1 MYYSAITMIKKL
13 NIYLFIFICI
23 SAIYGCKKDKQSHPE
38 VLTLPIEA
46 TSPTK
51 VTFKGTIVNKGTFAI
66 SDHGFIYGDNPS
78 LSDTYG
84 TRVSLGSDVTEGSI
98 SKLVTNVKI
107 SNGAR
112 TLYARAY
119 LTNTNGTVFGQITS
133 VEMPAITAYGMT
145 PGSAKAG
152 DQVVLN
158 GNFFSLSKEEVSVT
172 FGNIQAV
179 IVEVSSTKI
188 TVVVPAGIISNYG
201 NQVSVSLS
209 AGGQNLNISYSFTVL
224 PNVKGFSPNSGPAG
238 TTITLTGD
246 NLPNYYNSNLKLYFG
261 TVQATITGY
270 DQNAVYA
277 VVPGNLTNVKSVIA
291 VEMNGVKTDLPGDF
305 TLTAP
310 TITSLSPAKGLPG
323 SSFSIFGTN
332 FPTNQYYSNGNLSVT
347 IGNVQA
353 NVYTTSSSQLDVTI
367 PNNLPAGDH
376 KVKIHTGPFDIEAP
390 QLLKVQELSI
400 SSFSPLSGGTG
411 KEVILKGVFGLNQSY
426 EVYFGT
432 VLTYA
437 TAESATTMRVYVPS
451 GTNAGNVK
459 ISIKNGSQRAEA
471 ADDFEV
477 LAPSITSFSPSSGV
491 PGTVVTI
498 KGNGFNTNSYY
509 NSVSFGTIATSI
521 ISASDSQITVL
532 VPSNTSLGA
541 MKITVVSNGQTIV
554 SASNFT
560 VTN

>member
-1 MYYSAITMIKKL
+1 MCYSTTVAMKKKL
-13 NIYLFIFICI
+13 NLFLIVFICI
-23 SAIYGCKKDKQSHPE
+23 SAICGCKKDKQIHPE

-46 TSPTK
+46 VSPTK

-78 LSDTYG
+78 LSETYG

-98 SKLVTNVKI
+98 SKLVTNVKL

-112 TLYARAY
+112 TLYARAF
-119 LTNTNGTVFGQITS
+119 LTNANGTVFGQITS

-145 PGSAKAG
+145 PASAKAG

-158 GNFFSLSKEEVSVT
+158 GNFFSLTKEEISVT
-172 FGNIQAV
+172 FGSIQANV
-179 IVEVSSTKI
+179 VEVTSTKI
-188 TVVVPAGIISNYG
+188 TVIVPTGITTNYG
-201 NQVSVSLS
+201 NQISVSLS
-209 AGGQNLNISYSFTVL
+209 AGGQNLNISYSFTIL
-224 PNVKGFSPNSGPAG
+224 PSVKGFSPSSGPAG
-238 TTITLTGD
+238 TTMTLNGD
-246 NLPNYYNSNLKLYFG
+246 NLQNYYYNNLKIYFG
-261 TVQATITGY
+261 SVQATITGY
-270 DQNAVYA
+270 SQNTVT
-277 VVPGNLTNVKSVIA
+277 VTVPGNLTEVKSIISFD
-291 VEMNGVKTDLPGDF
+291 NGVKTDLPGDF

-310 TITSLSPAKGLPG
+310 TITSLFPAKGLPG
-323 SSFSIFGTN
+323 SSFSIVGTN
-332 FPTNQYYSNGNLSVT
+332 FPTNQYYSNGNLNVT
-347 IGNVQA
+347 IGDVQA
-353 NVYTTSSSQLDVTI
+353 NVYATSSSQLDVTI

-426 EVYFGT
+426 EVSFGT

-451 GTNAGNVK
+451 GANAGNVK
-459 ISIKNGSQRAEA
+459 ISIKSGSQRAEA
-471 ADDFEV
+471 SDDFEV
-477 LAPSITSFSPSSGV
+477 LAPSITSFSPTSGV

-509 NSVSFGTIATSI
+509 NSVSFGTIATTI

-554 SASNFT
+554 SPSNFT